1 MKLSGEKI
9 VPILV
14 QHRQIVLPG
23 QLLAEGKDAEVKAQY
38 TIYRI
43 GDKYYSSVIGLA
55 DVQNGRR
62 LSVIALEGFYFPKTD
77 DIVVGM
83 IIDIGLTS
91 WTVDI
96 RSPYL
101 AILHASDVLSK
112 PFNPLKDNLRKYLDI
127 GDLVLAKIT
136 QFDRTR
142 SPVLTVKGKGLGK
155 ITKGVIVEII
165 PSRVPRV
172 IGRKGSMI
180 NMVKEETKCQITIG
194 LNGRIWITGPTPMHE
209 EVAILAIKK
218 IERETHTS
226 GLTDRVKAFIREE
239 FKKRGLAT

>member
-9 VPILV
+9 MPILV

-23 QLLAEGKDAEVKAQY
+23 QLLAEGKDVEVKAQH

-43 GDKYYSSVIGLA
+43 GDKYYSSVIGLT
-55 DVQNGRR
+55 DVQNGKR
-62 LSVIALEGFYFPKTD
+62 LSVIALEGFYFPKID

-83 IIDIGLTS
+83 IIDTGLTS

-112 PFNPLKDNLRKYLDI
+112 PFNPLKDNLRKHLDI
-127 GDLVLAKIT
+127 GDLVLAKII

-180 NMVKEETKCQITIG
+180 NMVKDETKCQITIG
-194 LNGRIWITGPTPMHE
+194 LNGRIWIIGPTPTHE

-218 IERETHTS
+218 IERETHIS

-239 FKKRGLAT
+239 LKKRGLAK

>member
-9 VPILV
+9 MPILV

-23 QLLAEGKDAEVKAQY
+23 QLLAEGKDVEVKAQH

-43 GDKYYSSVIGLA
+43 GDKYYSSVIGLT
-55 DVQNGRR
+55 DVQNGKR
-62 LSVIALEGFYFPKTD
+62 LSVIALEGFYFPKID

-83 IIDIGLTS
+83 IIDTGLTS

-112 PFNPLKDNLRKYLDI
+112 PFNPLKDNLRKHLDI
-127 GDLVLAKIT
+127 GDLVLAKII

-180 NMVKEETKCQITIG
+180 NMVKDETKCQITIG
-194 LNGRIWITGPTPMHE
+194 LNGRIWIIGPAPTHE

-218 IERETHTS
+218 IERETHIS

-239 FKKRGLAT
+239 LKKRGLAK